1 MGCSALFSVA
11 DDEPGKADSSLGSM
25 DSFQVGPVF
34 SLMRCLKHKGPTGPV
49 HMRHN
54 VVAP

>member
-34 SLMRCLKHKGPTGPV
+34 TKQNGSLCPV
-49 HMRHN
+49 HMRHK
-54 VVAP
+54 VVIP